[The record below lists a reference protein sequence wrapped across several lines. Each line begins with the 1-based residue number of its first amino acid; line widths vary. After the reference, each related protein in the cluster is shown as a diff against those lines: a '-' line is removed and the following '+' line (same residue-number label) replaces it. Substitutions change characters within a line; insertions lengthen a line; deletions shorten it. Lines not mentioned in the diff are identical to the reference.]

1 MRINC
6 YSLLV
11 GVCIKANSAGF
22 KENSVASVN
31 SFVIAQPRAN
41 RR

>member
-1 MRINC
+1 M
-6 YSLLV
+6 
-11 GVCIKANSAGF
+11 GF

-41 RR
+41 REMIDTGMSHIGIRCIARK